1 MSAVKAAALVR
12 DRRAWA
18 WLFLVAALATAVM
31 IFCFSAQQAEDSQA
45 LSDGVTLEVA
55 KVVRADFPRLPAA
68 ERASLLTTLGRI
80 VRKCAHFLEFA
91 LLGFNLTCWLR
102 LRSASVRPL
111 GAAVPGWGIA
121 TLYAA
126 TDELHQAF
134 VAGRGPGIVDVGID
148 SGGALT
154 GALAATLVLWIAFGI
169 LAKMEKKRKI

>member
-55 KVVRADFPRLPAA
+55 KVVRPDFPRLPAA

-91 LLGFNLTCWLR
+91 LLGFNLAAWLR
-102 LRSASVRPL
+102 LRRERADARRTTLVAWGL
-111 GAAVPGWGIA
+111 G
-121 TLYAA
+121 TLYGCS
-126 TDELHQAF
+126 DELHQLF
-134 VAGRGPGIVDVGID
+134 VKGRACSLIDMGID
-148 SGGALT
+148 SAGALGGALLA
-154 GALAATLVLWIAFGI
+154 ALALSL
-169 LAKMEKKRKI
+169 LARRRGAVAP